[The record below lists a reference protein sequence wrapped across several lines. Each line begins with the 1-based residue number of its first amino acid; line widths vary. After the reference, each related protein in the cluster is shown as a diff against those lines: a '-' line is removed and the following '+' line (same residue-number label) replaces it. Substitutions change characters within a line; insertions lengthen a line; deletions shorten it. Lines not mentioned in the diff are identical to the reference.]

1 MTAWRAGIGGQ
12 LLQEEHGPK
21 AFPWPPHQRPAQVPP
36 RGTVVS
42 VAPVAQGIEH
52 FSPKEGVV
60 RSNRIRG
67 TLKVQK

>member
-1 MTAWRAGIGGQ
+1 MASALTGFPGIQVAGFTECPVSQ
-12 LLQEEHGPK
+12 NTE
-21 AFPWPPHQRPAQVPP
+21 PPDTGAR
-36 RGTVVS
+36 RGTVVR

-67 TLKVQK
+67 TLKTQA

>member
-1 MTAWRAGIGGQ
+1 MRVW
-12 LLQEEHGPK
+12 
-21 AFPWPPHQRPAQVPP
+21 AFRECASVYPASLNTGLPDLDAR
-36 RGTVVS
+36 RGTVVR

-67 TLKVQK
+67 TLTTQA

>member
-1 MTAWRAGIGGQ
+1 MFRKGLSVYPASLNTGPPDLDAG
-12 LLQEEHGPK
+12 
-21 AFPWPPHQRPAQVPP
+21 
-36 RGTVVS
+36 RGTVVR

-67 TLKVQK
+67 TLTTQA